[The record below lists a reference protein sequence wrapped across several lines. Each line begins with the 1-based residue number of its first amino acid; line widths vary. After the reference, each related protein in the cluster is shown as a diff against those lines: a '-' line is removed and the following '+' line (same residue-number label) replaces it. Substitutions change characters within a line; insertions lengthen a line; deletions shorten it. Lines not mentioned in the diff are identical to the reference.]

1 MLDAWCL
8 VRALRIDS
16 VSWVASKFLDR
27 WSKLGRV
34 PVVPGLGTLDAFR
47 LCVLERHGLLASEC
61 VPGGSVRG
69 PRGSGELI
77 PKRYSGGCWD
87 ETTKLSS
94 FQRPSLGLED

>member
-61 VPGGSVRG
+61 V
-69 PRGSGELI
+69 SGDQ
-77 PKRYSGGCWD
+77 SGGQGVQ
-87 ETTKLSS
+87 ESLYQRGIAGIAGMTTKSS
-94 FQRPSLGLED
+94 R